1 MLKNLSLRFD
11 ALEDRILLR
20 LVSDEGEQQLQ
31 LTRRVCARWG
41 QDLQQLVATSAQAPA
56 RLDAVAQ
63 TNLAAAHHQAMA
75 AQATT
80 YRETAPETPLPALS
94 PPQLVTGI
102 ACGRRHSD
110 GRWLLRFT
118 AQQGRDWTVVLT
130 SETLH
135 GLVDVFR
142 AQVNIAQW
150 ALPPMA
156 LEAVATV
163 QAGASP
169 LH

>member
-1 MLKNLSLRFD
+1 MCIRD
-11 ALEDRILLR
+11 
-20 LVSDEGEQQLQ
+20 SD
-31 LTRRVCARWG
+31 
-41 QDLQQLVATSAQAPA
+41 
-56 RLDAVAQ
+56 
-63 TNLAAAHHQAMA
+63 
-75 AQATT
+75 
-80 YRETAPETPLPALS
+80 Y
-94 PPQLVTGI
+94 
-102 ACGRRHSD
+102 
-110 GRWLLRFT
+110 
-118 AQQGRDWTVVLT
+118 TVVLT